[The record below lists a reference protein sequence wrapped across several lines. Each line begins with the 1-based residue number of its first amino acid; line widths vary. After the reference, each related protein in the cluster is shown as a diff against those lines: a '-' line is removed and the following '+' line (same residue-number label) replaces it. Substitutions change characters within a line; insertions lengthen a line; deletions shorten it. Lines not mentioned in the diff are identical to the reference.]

1 MPWGYPRRWLAATE
15 STNDVA
21 RDWALAGAEAGA
33 LVVAAQQSRGRGR
46 RARPWQSLPAA
57 GVYASFILR
66 PDWPAAQAPGL
77 AILGAMAAHDA
88 LHAAGVP
95 ELRVKGPNDVQ
106 ARGQK
111 ICGVLVEP
119 RLGAGRIEFAV
130 VGIGINVAQARGDF
144 PAELQDRVTSCRLQG
159 CQISVDEMLELLV
172 ESLRRVVQAPLAD
185 VRARW
190 LAAGAREDEPEL

>member
-1 MPWGYPRRWLAATE
+1 M
-15 STNDVA
+15 
-21 RDWALAGAEAGA
+21 
-33 LVVAAQQSRGRGR
+33 
-46 RARPWQSLPAA
+46 
-57 GVYASFILR
+57 
-66 PDWPAAQAPGL
+66 
-77 AILGAMAAHDA
+77 
-88 LHAAGVP
+88 
-95 ELRVKGPNDVQ
+95 
-106 ARGQK
+106 
-111 ICGVLVEP
+111 EP